1 MIDPDLLTRQDVTD
15 KFALNVWHGGWSN
28 PQGDAALKLMVG
40 LYRGKINLNA
50 TRLGKGI
57 SPNSVLRLWSSHDV
71 RDLSSPTGNVRAE
84 TDVDLGLGA
93 STGDEM
99 KELNGKV
106 AIVTG
111 AGRNIG
117 RAIALTLAEG
127 GASIVVNAR
136 NNRAEAESVAR
147 EIESAGGKAQIHIG
161 DVADANAVQAM
172 ADAAAQQFGRIDILV
187 NNAALRREKPFAE
200 MDYAAWREILDV
212 TLDGTFHCVKA
223 CLPALRQSK
232 AGSIVN
238 IGGLSAHTGAKNRA
252 HVVTAKAGII
262 GFTRAL
268 AHDLADDGITVNCV
282 VPGLIGTPRPKDK
295 PEPAHHLTHQTISG
309 ERGRPED
316 VAAMVRFLCGPG
328 ARYVNGQAIHANGGA
343 YLGA

>member
-1 MIDPDLLTRQDVTD
+1 MTR
-15 KFALNVWHGGWSN
+15 
-28 PQGDAALKLMVG
+28 
-40 LYRGKINLNA
+40 
-50 TRLGKGI
+50 
-57 SPNSVLRLWSSHDV
+57 
-71 RDLSSPTGNVRAE
+71 
-84 TDVDLGLGA
+84 
-93 STGDEM
+93 
-99 KELNGKV
+99 ELAGKV

-117 RAIALTLAEG
+117 RAIALTLADG
-127 GASIVVNAR
+127 GASVLVNAR
-136 NNRAEAESVAR
+136 SNRVEAESVVR
-147 EIESAGGKAQIHIG
+147 EIEAAGGKATAHLG
-161 DVADANAVQAM
+161 NVADVAAVQAM
-172 ADAAAQQFGRIDILV
+172 ADEAIKAFGRIDILI
-187 NNAALRREKPFAE
+187 NNAALRREASFAE

-223 CLPALRQSK
+223 CLPALRQGG
-232 AGSIVN
+232 AGTIVN

-316 VAAMVRFLCGPG
+316 VAAAVRFLCSPAARSSSTTRSTTKPG
-328 ARYVNGQAIHANGGA
+328 TTAISRA
-343 YLGA
+343 